1 MLGEFPFDD
10 YLTFGPKATDEG
22 KFNRSPVRIGSFKL
36 SLAFLCV
43 LCLLRVCPMYVSR
56 GPANRIKI
64 PLALVHGGLNIQEQR
79 GTPKLQRLS
88 SRVSGVPS
96 MNNRHLRYARLGTG
110 T

>member
-1 MLGEFPFDD
+1 MH
-10 YLTFGPKATDEG
+10 
-22 KFNRSPVRIGSFKL
+22 
-36 SLAFLCV
+36 
-43 LCLLRVCPMYVSR
+43 VSR

-96 MNNRHLRYARLGTG
+96 MNNRHLRYTRLGTG
-110 T
+110 TCHFQIPGISTSSQLLMSLDH